1 MAPKG
6 PRSADNG
13 DEHMGFSG
21 ASSGGEQPR
30 AGDVN
35 AHIHGDA
42 APAVGSHDD
51 VHDDGGT
58 SGYGSSPL
66 SESEV
71 DGSDVTEKASGQGG
85 PNWSEIAGN
94 AGSGLGKL
102 GYGLV
107 ATAARTGQG
116 GARFA
121 KRLFTKIG
129 TMFMTAGTSIAGWT
143 GGAVSPKVG
152 AGIAGGGAFGLLMA
166 TVMFL
171 GSILVI
177 PMAYRDGSLEC
188 EVPEIEDPNVSQ
200 TADGGDAEEN
210 AKKVYS
216 ILKYAGMSDE
226 NIAGILGNWSVE
238 SGVDPTSVETIH
250 NEPYTLGP
258 RKLAAQAADFR
269 IEAIDAGYAAKYPL
283 IMRAGIGL
291 GQWTDINPGPGG
303 RNTMLRDF
311 AKDKGGDWYEL
322 EIQMAFMLGGDDPMR
337 VAVVQ
342 DMIDNSKG
350 NPEAA
355 TEYFFKKWEGAG
367 DSSGPTRAQAAS
379 EWYAKMSGWEVDS
392 SLGASVL
399 AMANVSKGQA
409 SVDERNK
416 ALQDCAEQQNA
427 TAGGNESL
435 AEAAVTYAYPYS
447 TNEGTPNG
455 HGDNGTEL
463 YQFLH
468 DEIFPG
474 DPYYQSCDRG
484 VAVAVRWSGSDDAFP
499 AGPTDAQYAYF
510 MGEGGDKWEEV
521 QGIDTE
527 DNLEP
532 GDVLVTKGNGHIQLY
547 VGNEIVEKVW
557 AGKPHTKNAVIVS
570 ASYMERSPGLQNWND
585 YITDGRPYSGW
596 RLKEPEQNSKYK
608 GITIPAGMKTGP
620 DYV

>member
-1 MAPKG
+1 MAPRG
-6 PRSADNG
+6 PRSADGG
-13 DEHMGFSG
+13 DENMGFSG

-35 AHIHGDA
+35 ANVHGDA
-42 APAVGSHDD
+42 APAVGSHGE
-51 VHDDGGT
+51 VHDDGGA
-58 SGYGSSPL
+58 SGYGSSPMGGGDDTDTGGT
-66 SESEV
+66 S
-71 DGSDVTEKASGQGG
+71 SDQGR
-85 PNWSEIAGN
+85 NWSDMAGS
-94 AGSGLGKL
+94 AGSGLTSL
-102 GYGLV
+102 GYGLA
-107 ATAARTGQG
+107 ATAVRTGQG
-116 GARFA
+116 GARLA
-121 KRLFTKIG
+121 RSVFTKIS
-129 TMFMTAGTSIAGWT
+129 TMFMSAGTSIAGWT

-152 AGIAGGGAFGLLMA
+152 AGVAGAGSFGLIMV

-171 GSILVI
+171 GSLFSV
-177 PMAYRDGSLEC
+177 PLGYRDGEMEC
-188 EVPEIEDPNVSQ
+188 EVPEIDDPSMSQ
-200 TADGGDAEEN
+200 TAEGGDTEEN

-238 SGVDPTSVETIH
+238 SGVDPTSVETIF
-250 NEPYTLGP
+250 NEPFTLGP

-269 IEAIDAGYAAKYPL
+269 IGAIDPAYAARYPL

-303 RNTMLRDF
+303 RNTMLREF
-311 AKDKGGDWYEL
+311 AEDKGGEWHEL
-322 EIQMAFMLGGDDPMR
+322 EIQLAFMLGGDDPMR

-355 TEYFFKKWEGAG
+355 SEFFFKKWEGAG
-367 DSSGPTRAQAAS
+367 DASGPNRGQAAS

-409 SVDERNK
+409 SVSERNE
-416 ALQDCAEQQNA
+416 ALLACTEQQNA
-427 TAGGNESL
+427 SAGGNESL

-447 TNEGTPNG
+447 TSEGTPNG

-463 YQFLH
+463 YQFLLQ
-468 DEIFPG
+468 EIFPG
-474 DPYYQSCDRG
+474 DIHYMSCDRG
-484 VAVAVRWSGSDDAFP
+484 VAVAVRWSGSDDSFP
-499 AGPTDAQYAYF
+499 VGDTTAQYAYF

-521 QGIDTE
+521 QGIDQE
-527 DNLEP
+527 SNMEP
-532 GDVLVTKGNGHIQLY
+532 GDVLVTRGNGHIQLY
-547 VGNEIVEKVW
+547 VGNEVVEKVW
-557 AGKPHTKNAVIVS
+557 AGKPHAKDAVIVS
-570 ASYMERSPGLQNWND
+570 ASYMERSPGLQNWEG
-585 YITDGRPYSGW
+585 YSTDSRPYSGW
-596 RLKEPEQNSKYK
+596 RLKEPETNSKYK